1 MKDSTL
7 IRIALGISFL
17 GLIALALINPDPVSL
32 NTNQLNREVKLTGRV
47 ARVGEY
53 EKTIF
58 LKLEHVVTTDITV
71 FKARDLDVRVGDEV
85 VVTGV
90 MEEGKMIAYR
100 IKTSQDLP

>member
-17 GLIALALINPDPVSL
+17 GLVSLAFINPEPVSL

-58 LKLEHVVTTDITV
+58 LEIEHLVTTDVTV
-71 FKARDLDVRVGDEV
+71 FKAKDLDVRVGDEV
-85 VVTGV
+85 EVTGII
-90 MEEGKMIAYR
+90 EDNKMIAYR
-100 IKTSQDLP
+100 IKTPQNLP